1 MFVTNN
7 TKLTQNILST
17 AFTSSYDL
25 SGLATYYIFECE
37 NEESS
42 ITLDAMQTK
51 DFEFTLKYIVTDT
64 ENFKVDE
71 KHNLVVEYMLK
82 EVASLEI

>member
-1 MFVTNN
+1 
-7 TKLTQNILST
+7 
-17 AFTSSYDL
+17 
-25 SGLATYYIFECE
+25 
-37 NEESS
+37 
-42 ITLDAMQTK
+42 MQTK